1 MKSGAV
7 SLSDSG
13 NPGVAELSSI
23 VPKNGADADFHE
35 LFVENQRR
43 IFGYIL
49 TLLPKLE
56 DAKEVFQTTSVV
68 IFRKADQF
76 VRGTDFPKW
85 ACQIAHF
92 EVCNY
97 RRKRQKEFLVLDTEV
112 LETIAAKQAVSVE
125 NDEDRRA
132 ALRQCLGKLNADDCQ
147 LIEARYRRNV
157 TSRQLAA
164 EMSRPADNV
173 YKALQRIRRRLQQCI
188 ERTMAA
194 EERSV

>member
-1 MKSGAV
+1 VAK
-7 SLSDSG
+7 LSF
-13 NPGVAELSSI
+13 I
-23 VPKNGADADFHE
+23 VPENGADADFHD

-43 IFGYIL
+43 VFGYIL

-56 DAKEVFQTTSVV
+56 DAKEVFQATSVV
-68 IFRKADQF
+68 IFRKAGQF

-97 RRKRQKEFLVLDTEV
+97 RRKRHKEFLVLDTEV
-112 LETIAAKQAVSVE
+112 LESIAAKQSASVD
-125 NDEDRRA
+125 NDEDRRE
-132 ALRQCLGKLNADDCQ
+132 ALRQCLGKLNEDDRQ

-194 EERSV
+194 EERPV